1 MGHLALGSHREV
13 WWGKALFKTHRGHPR
28 QWLMKETATLC
39 FWGSSQ
45 KQGTFFPDLEPTSS
59 DNGSVGVEQ
68 GPWLGCSSVRF
79 MDVWKHSG
87 FTCQPSGAPWWR
99 CGVAVGGKG
108 INSRTLLLTSSSSR
122 SRRSMAASVGH
133 GWVSGCCHDCLLAA
147 CPLPCASSLLRDRT
161 LEEQELVELHPS
173 CRSAGKD
180 L

>member
-1 MGHLALGSHREV
+1 MTWPLGATEKYGGERHC
-13 WWGKALFKTHRGHPR
+13 LKTHLGHPV

-87 FTCQPSGAPWWR
+87 F
-99 CGVAVGGKG
+99 K
-108 INSRTLLLTSSSSR
+108 
-122 SRRSMAASVGH
+122 
-133 GWVSGCCHDCLLAA
+133 
-147 CPLPCASSLLRDRT
+147 
-161 LEEQELVELHPS
+161 
-173 CRSAGKD
+173 
-180 L
+180 